1 MYTKILLEAILY
13 LPLIAIPP
21 TVWMSVFVLTVIV
34 AALIYYDRLYQRMA
48 KHQSR
53 IIHDFNNRLALIL
66 NADKTNI
73 WTYDVPTRRYQR
85 MNAEGVIDKLE
96 YTPIDFSRFF
106 NRNDF
111 EEMRNEIFA
120 VRDGKKVSVC
130 LQMRGSSSETVSG
143 PRRYEVKVSVLRR
156 DDSGKPLTIL
166 GVQRDI
172 TDERN
177 LRERERERLLRYQTV
192 FNSSLVDMVLYDE
205 NGILT
210 DINDQSAQSFHIAN
224 KQALIEANQH
234 ISEMTS
240 FDNIDLDNLEQMRCT
255 ALMDLNKLDEE
266 GRKSNVVK
274 LQGKL
279 YYELMIYPVRDDF
292 GELLAI
298 FMEGRNITEMVET
311 FKRQQQSMR
320 ELQQATERVRNY
332 TDNINMALKMAECRI
347 MNYMPDTHTLQ
358 IISDLNMP
366 QHELSQI
373 RSLDVIDS
381 SFRLTARR
389 LLHQMDHRSLKNID
403 TRLKTIFHEQDGEN
417 VWLTFNGIPMHDE
430 DGHITHYF
438 GMSRNDTKLVRTE
451 MKLKAETQKAQE
463 AENLKNA
470 FLQNMS
476 YEIRIPLNT
485 VLGFAELF
493 EKDHD
498 IEDER
503 IFVEEIKK
511 NSNAL
516 LALVND
522 ILYISRIDAHMIE
535 PKLQPT
541 DFANS
546 FDTHCHMGWSANSK
560 TEIKTIVENPYEH
573 LIVSIDD
580 DMLGKVIENLAGFAI
595 SNTQEGMVRAK
606 YEYRMGMLNITVED
620 SGEGIAADVLPHL
633 FDRFSHNQDKLQCG
647 TGLVL
652 PIVKGLVELM
662 GGTIECSS
670 ELGKGTTVW
679 LSIPCELISSE
690 KKKEFI

>member
-1 MYTKILLEAILY
+1 MYTKILLDIVIC

-21 TVWMSVFVLTVIV
+21 IVWIIALILTIIV
-34 AALIYYDRLYQRMA
+34 AALIYYDKLYRQMEKR
-48 KHQSR
+48 QSR
-53 IIHDFNNRLALIL
+53 IIHKHNNRLALIL
-66 NADKTNI
+66 NTDKTNI
-73 WTYDVPTRRYQR
+73 WIYDVPSRRYQR
-85 MNAEGVIDKLE
+85 MNSDGILDRLD

-106 NRNDF
+106 NRDDF
-111 EEMRNEIFA
+111 EEMRKEIFA
-120 VRDGKKVSVC
+120 VRDGKKISVTM
-130 LQMRGSSSETVSG
+130 QMRGASSESISG
-143 PRRYEVKVSVLRR
+143 VRRYEVKVSVFRR
-156 DDSGKPLTIL
+156 DESGKPLTIL

-172 TDERN
+172 TDEKKQRD
-177 LRERERERLLRYQTV
+177 REREQLLKYQTV

-210 DINDQSAQSFHIAN
+210 DINDQSAKSFQIPN
-224 KQALIEANQH
+224 KQALIAANQH

-240 FDNIDLDNLEQMRCT
+240 FDNIDLDNVEQMRCT
-255 ALMDLNKLDEE
+255 ALMDMNKLDEE
-266 GRKSNVVK
+266 GRKSNAVE

-292 GELLAI
+292 GELLGI

-320 ELQQATERVRNY
+320 DLQQTTERVRNY
-332 TDNINMALKMAECRI
+332 TDNINLALQMAECRI
-347 MNYMPDTHTLQ
+347 MNYIPDTHTLQ
-358 IISDLNMP
+358 IISDMSKP
-366 QHELSQI
+366 QFELSQI
-373 RSLDVIDS
+373 RTLDIIDPS
-381 SFRLTARR
+381 YQLKAKRI
-389 LLHQMDHRSLKNID
+389 LHQLDRRSLKNFNV
-403 TRLKTIFHEQDGEN
+403 RLKTIFHEQDGEGI
-417 VWLTFNGIPMHDE
+417 WMTFNGIPMFDE
-430 DGHITHYF
+430 EGHITHYF
-438 GMSRNDTKLVRTE
+438 GMSRNDTKLVKTE
-451 MKLKAETQKAQE
+451 NKLKAETQKAQE
-463 AENLKNA
+463 AENLKNS

-498 IEDER
+498 IDDER

-535 PKLQPT
+535 PKLQQT
-541 DFANS
+541 DFAAS
-546 FDTHCHMGWSANSK
+546 FDTHCHMGWSANMKS
-560 TEIKTIVENPYEH
+560 EIKTIVENPYEH
-573 LIVSIDD
+573 LLVSIDD
-580 DMLGKVIENLAGFAI
+580 DLLGKVIENLARFAV

-606 YEYRMGMLNITVED
+606 YEYRMGVLNITVED
-620 SGEGIAADVLPHL
+620 SGAGISQEVLPHL
-633 FDRFSHNQDKLQCG
+633 FDRFCRNNDKLQCG

-679 LSIPCELISSE
+679 VSIPCELISSE